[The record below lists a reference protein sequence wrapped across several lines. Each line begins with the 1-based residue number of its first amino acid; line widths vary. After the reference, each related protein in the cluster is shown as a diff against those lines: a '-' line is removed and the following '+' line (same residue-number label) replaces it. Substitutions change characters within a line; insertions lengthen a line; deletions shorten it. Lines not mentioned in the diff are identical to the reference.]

1 VTATLRDRPQDS
13 ERPAATAAGQA
24 GASAPVVSRAAEG
37 SLHGDFE
44 ALYRAHFN
52 FVWRTLRRL
61 GVPESAL
68 DDAAQEVFVVVHR
81 RFADLVPD
89 SSPKAWLYAIAQRV
103 ASDQRRSVRRKG
115 NLLPLHGDML
125 ARDRNPLESAIQSQ
139 ANDLVLEFLESLDP
153 DRRTA
158 FILVELEQMSAPE
171 VARIA
176 AANLN
181 TIYYR
186 ISSARKAFAV
196 FVEQRTSS
204 PAEAPRVGAPN
215 SEPTP

>member
-1 VTATLRDRPQDS
+1 MTAPLRDCPPSHDL
-13 ERPAATAAGQA
+13 PDA
-24 GASAPVVSRAAEG
+24 AAESSHVG
-37 SLHGDFE
+37 PQSRPPAPSDFE

-61 GVPESAL
+61 GVAEAAL

-81 RFADLVPD
+81 RFADLVPG

-115 NLLPLHGDML
+115 NLLPLTGEML
-125 ARDRNPLESAIQSQ
+125 ARDKTPLESAMQSQ
-139 ANDLVLEFLESLDP
+139 ANDLVLEFLATLDP

-171 VARIA
+171 VARFA
-176 AANLN
+176 DANLN
-181 TIYYR
+181 TVYYR
-186 ISSARKAFAV
+186 IASARKAFAS
-196 FVEQRTSS
+196 FVEQRTNL
-204 PAEAPRVGAPN
+204 P
-215 SEPTP
+215 SEPVP

>member
-1 VTATLRDRPQDS
+1 MTAPLRDRPQGTEPPAPAVEPS
-13 ERPAATAAGQA
+13 AVRAATG
-24 GASAPVVSRAAEG
+24 
-37 SLHGDFE
+37 GDFD

-61 GVPESAL
+61 GVSEAAL

-81 RFADLVPD
+81 RLADLIPE

-115 NLLPLHGDML
+115 NLLPLTTDML
-125 ARDRNPLESAIQSQ
+125 ARDKTPLETAMQRQ

-153 DRRTA
+153 DRRTV

-171 VARIA
+171 VARVA

-181 TIYYR
+181 TVYYR
-186 ISSARKAFAV
+186 ISSARKAFAA
-196 FVEQRTSS
+196 FVEQRTSL
-204 PAEAPRVGAPN
+204 P
-215 SEPTP
+215 SELTP